1 MLIGGGEGF
10 DAPRGGFY
18 PHGMLPSV
26 RERIYAFISDK
37 GLRKTSQRDA
47 IIEAAFSTTEH
58 YTAEELLAMAKKIE
72 PSVSRA
78 TVYRTLP
85 LLVECGVLKEMDFGK
100 DYKFYDPN
108 YIDHPHHNH
117 LICVDCNKIVEF
129 EDQHIELLE
138 DCISKRLGFSP
149 ASKSLRIEANCD
161 ELKKLGACKNKK
173 RSN

>member
-1 MLIGGGEGF
+1 MQTE
-10 DAPRGGFY
+10 
-18 PHGMLPSV
+18 V
-26 RERIYAFISDK
+26 RERIYRYLADK
-37 GLRKTSQRDA
+37 GLRKTAPRDA

-58 YTAEELLAMAKKIE
+58 YTAEELLNMARRIE

-108 YIDHPHHNH
+108 YIEHPHHMH
-117 LICVDCNKIVEF
+117 LICEDCSKIVEF

-138 DCISKRLGFSP
+138 DCLTKRLGFSP
-149 ASKSLRIEANCD
+149 TSKFVRITATCD
-161 ELKKLGACKNKK
+161 QLKAMGICENKK
-173 RSN
+173 S